1 MVYHAQ
7 LTRRRL
13 PNVRRHLPRNVNR
26 AISHDPCWVLLN
38 VARRLLVGE
47 RSSTMA
53 VCRGV
58 PDVTVGT
65 GELRE
70 GWPLTSDE
78 AASLVGN
85 ER

>member
-1 MVYHAQ
+1 
-7 LTRRRL
+7 
-13 PNVRRHLPRNVNR
+13 
-26 AISHDPCWVLLN
+26 
-38 VARRLLVGE
+38 
-47 RSSTMA
+47 MA
-53 VCRGV
+53 VCAGV
-58 PDVTVGT
+58 PYVAVGT